1 MIGVQIVLN
10 CFQGLSADGEKSP
23 PTGKELRY
31 ASNSN
36 ALDFVT
42 RRLIG

>member
-1 MIGVQIVLN
+1 MSLELN
-10 CFQGLSADGEKSP
+10 DSFGIILSSGCLVTEV
-23 PTGKELRY
+23 KE
-31 ASNSN
+31 NSN